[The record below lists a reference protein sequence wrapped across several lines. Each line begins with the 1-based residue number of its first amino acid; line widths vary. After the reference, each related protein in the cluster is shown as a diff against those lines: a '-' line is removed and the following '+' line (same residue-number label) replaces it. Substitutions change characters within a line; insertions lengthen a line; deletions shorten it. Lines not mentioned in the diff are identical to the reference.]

1 MKLHFRVVAPVF
13 VAVMAVSLS
22 ACGREA
28 EQRAV
33 AAEAK
38 LAQMDTIASA
48 KDSLMKEMISTN
60 AFIGQLN
67 DELHKLEKTGSKQ
80 VVYNERVMSIDEYR
94 AGMMARVKT
103 LNTRVQESDRKLRS
117 TQARLRKLAEHDKA
131 MTARIAAYDSMV
143 VEYKKVIETQ
153 RVQIADLTTQV
164 DTLSASNLRLANQ
177 VNDLSTRWNTVYMVS
192 GTKDEL
198 KSKGIVAEVGGSR
211 VLGIGWRTGET
222 LVPARALHAS
232 DFRPL
237 TKQEAVDIAL
247 PDPAKK
253 YKLISR
259 QNVEGLEVR
268 PDKDGKVQG
277 KLHVTDPEE
286 FWGPSRFLI
295 LVEN

>member
-1 MKLHFRVVAPVF
+1 MKLHLRFAAPVF
-13 VAVMAVSLS
+13 VIATAGLS
-22 ACGREA
+22 ACGRQA
-28 EQRAV
+28 EQRAM

-38 LAQMDTIASA
+38 LAQMDTIAIA

-67 DELHKLEKTGSKQ
+67 DELHKLEKTGKKQ

-94 AGMMARVKT
+94 AEMMGRVKK
-103 LNTRVQESDRKLRS
+103 LNTRVEESERKLRS
-117 TQARLRKLAEHDKA
+117 TQSRLRKLAERDKE

-198 KSKGIVAEVGGSR
+198 KSRGIVTEVGGSR

-222 LVPARALHAS
+222 LVPARSLHAS
-232 DFRPL
+232 DFKTL
-237 TKQEAVDIAL
+237 TKQEALEIQL
-247 PDPAKK
+247 PDPARK

-259 QNVEGLEVR
+259 QNVEGLEVK

-277 KLHVTDPEE
+277 TLRIVDPEE